1 MTRRRPAT
9 LFFIGLF
16 CMFCLEP
23 PQAHAVSGVNPNGVN
38 VRSSGSTSVF
48 LTFQNLA
55 PNEDSQESFFCGE
68 LIAPL
73 PANHVFDFNPCN
85 PATIFGRLPNRLDR
99 SQLSG
104 TGGRRNLTDIMTI
117 PSSVTRR
124 AFQAA
129 QSGSASQFFYVRR
142 FSSGQFAVVTCR
154 MAGGGARSPLALTD
168 VRIGFLNGQD
178 ELILDPVYPVTQG
191 ATLPPFGARIKYN
204 GTGRLKGRWEVV
216 QPGDNTPTEF
226 DLLTAAT
233 LPAEERSLQRRYT
246 VLERFDVYLT
256 PVGEVFL
263 PGPRTLQPPTEAG
276 GLHLVLLRIEASDAR
291 DSRSNTGNGLVV
303 NAGGVAGFPMPVL
316 RYFVGAA
323 DSNSRQQTPA
333 STTLALVAPA
343 AQSSLAAQSM
353 QFSWSGTDDAGF
365 YRLEVQDDSGVEV
378 LSAILP
384 TATRQYTAPPWLA
397 ERAGENLRWR
407 IVALDAGG
415 SQLRGSNW
423 QDFSI
428 ESN

>member
-303 NAGGVAGFPMPVL
+303 NAGGVAGFPMLAL
-316 RYFVGAA
+316 RYFIGAA
-323 DSNSRQQTPA
+323 DSKRQRPK
-333 STTLALVAPA
+333 
-343 AQSSLAAQSM
+343 
-353 QFSWSGTDDAGF
+353 
-365 YRLEVQDDSGVEV
+365 
-378 LSAILP
+378 LSP
-384 TATRQYTAPPWLA
+384 YT
-397 ERAGENLRWR
+397 
-407 IVALDAGG
+407 
-415 SQLRGSNW
+415 
-423 QDFSI
+423 
-428 ESN
+428 